1 MAPAVWSW
9 SGFSVGGHGGYG
21 WGDDRSRVTVEPSVL
36 TLDSDPL
43 LVGGVR
49 SSGYV
54 AGFQA
59 GGNWQSGPYVGGL
72 EIDLSKT
79 GIKGAASVV
88 GLDNTIVPAPLSGV
102 LTDKFDM
109 LGSVRAR
116 LGYLVRPDLSALRH
130 RRPCLDPS

>member
-1 MAPAVWSW
+1 M
-9 SGFSVGGHGGYG
+9 
-21 WGDDRSRVTVEPSVL
+21 TVEPSV
-36 TLDSDPL
+36 SASIPIRCW
-43 LVGGVR
+43 VGGVR

-59 GGNWQSGPYVGGL
+59 GGNWQSGSYVGGL

-79 GIKGAASVV
+79 EIKGAASVV

-116 LGYLVRPDLSALRH
+116 LGYLVRPDLLLYGTGGLAWTRLEQT
-130 RRPCLDPS
+130 LVNVNTTGT